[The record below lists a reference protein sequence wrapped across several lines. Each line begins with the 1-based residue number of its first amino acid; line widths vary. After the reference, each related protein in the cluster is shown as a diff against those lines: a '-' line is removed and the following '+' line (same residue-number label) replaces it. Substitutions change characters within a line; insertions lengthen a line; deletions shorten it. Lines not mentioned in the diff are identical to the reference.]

1 MPCDIY
7 YYFYTV
13 SICHF
18 IFRLLFH
25 FDSLLRFVTLC
36 FIQLALIFY
45 FSLCVS
51 DFLIGLRHRKRLPA
65 FSSSF
70 KSLQKCSQVVHFSL
84 LIHCS
89 LTHVSFRK
97 SRKFADYVL
106 NWLIS
111 LGKKWNKNF
120 PKIVLREEFDSIN
133 KTEKAKQQTRLG
145 RDWQCMWEGVRVR
158 LGEAFD
164 ADALKFF
171 SSLLLHA
178 WIIENSKWF
187 LNGKTDSCLGYSP
200 SLPLSLFL
208 SPFPTLFALSR
219 DFRNSQ

>member
-1 MPCDIY
+1 MCHTIFIIIFIPFPFAIS
-7 YYFYTV
+7 YFVYCSILTV
-13 SICHF
+13 SW
-18 IFRLLFH
+18 
-25 FDSLLRFVTLC
+25 DLLRSALFNW
-36 FIQLALIFY
+36 ALIFY
-45 FSLCVS
+45 FSLCIS
-51 DFLIGLRHRKRLPA
+51 DFSIGLRHRKRLPA

-84 LIHCS
+84 LIRRS

-145 RDWQCMWEGVRVR
+145 RHWRVQ

-171 SSLLLHA
+171 SFLLLHA
-178 WIIENSKWF
+178 WTIQNLKWF
-187 LNGKTDSCLGYSP
+187 LNGGTDSCLSYSP
-200 SLPLSLFL
+200 SLTLSLFL
-208 SPFPTLFALSR
+208 SSFPTLFALSR